1 MKNKKG
7 FTLTE
12 IMVVVLIIAGLSA
25 ISYPLYTKAIT
36 KARVA
41 EAVALTEIVREAQQ
55 RNLVVNGSY
64 FKAFNNSHVTGR
76 TRLIKG
82 NDAKVVEGGVLKKGL
97 YMVKINS
104 TKNCIVVSYGDDL
117 DDPIFTIYTPI
128 EDSRMWCTEAD
139 GGNGICAIMPSLE
152 TGANTCE

>member
-55 RNLVVNGSY
+55 R
-64 FKAFNNSHVTGR
+64 KRRPA
-76 TRLIKG
+76 
-82 NDAKVVEGGVLKKGL
+82 GL
-97 YMVKINS
+97 YQRS
-104 TKNCIVVSYGDDL
+104 DTQHR
-117 DDPIFTIYTPI
+117 PRAAA
-128 EDSRMWCTEAD
+128 E
-139 GGNGICAIMPSLE
+139 
-152 TGANTCE
+152 

>member
-55 RNLVVNGSY
+55 RSLAVNGSY
-64 FKAFNNSHVTGR
+64 FGKFGRAHVTGR

-82 NDAKVVEGGVLKKGL
+82 NEAQITEGGALKKGL
-97 YMVKINS
+97 YTVKVDNG
-104 TKNCIVVSYGDDL
+104 KNCIIVLYGDASE
-117 DDPIFTIYTPI
+117 PIFTIYTHV

-139 GGNGICAIMPSLE
+139 GSNGICAIIPSLE
-152 TGANTCE
+152 TGANDCE